1 MPLVLDALSVVLLLV
16 NFGLAAVAGRAW
28 RRHREP
34 AAGMLAL
41 TFGILGVVVLAG
53 NMLPVH
59 SHDALV
65 GWARKLVVAGLLLFP
80 YCLYRFMAS
89 FEPPRRRSDRVAA
102 AMTAAVVLATAIAP
116 RFPETGEARPGWWA
130 PFVLAVL
137 VQWSSLSVVV
147 VIRLWQGGRDQGS
160 IARKRMRTMALGS
173 VCMNVALLLAAAAG
187 SANSGIN
194 AAGRVLSVAA
204 VVLFFVGYS
213 PPPLIRLFWRSP
225 EVTALREAEVA
236 LLAANTVRD
245 VANVLLPHV
254 TRMVGGQGSAFV
266 DRHGG
271 VVAAHGITVEEAAA
285 LLEGEERRDVLG
297 ATLTVGRIVV
307 QASPFA
313 PFFGRDE
320 VELLRQLA
328 LFSDLALARAEL
340 LAEERRSRE
349 RAEQAGADLERFVY
363 TVSHDLKSPLVVML
377 GFLDLLRRELGDAV
391 TEDTAFFIGR
401 MESSAGYMQNLIHDL
416 LELSRIGRVQT
427 EAAEV
432 DLDALVRD
440 IVDELRPTH
449 PSATFTVGNLPCV
462 VMNPVRAR
470 QLFTN
475 LLGNALAHAGRADIA
490 VRVTAER
497 RPDGGLC
504 LLVAD
509 TGKGIAPEDRE
520 RVFMPF
526 QRLDDTAA
534 PGTGIGLA
542 VCRKI
547 AEQAGGTIRV
557 GDSAVGASF
566 EIDLP
571 GHLVRDSSSPAPAGA
586 GAVVTR

>member
-1 MPLVLDALSVVLLLV
+1 MSLVLDALSVVLLLV

-41 TFGILGVVVLAG
+41 TFGILGAVVLAG
-53 NMLPVH
+53 NALPVH
-59 SHDALV
+59 SHDAAV

-80 YCLYRFMAS
+80 YCLYRFTAS
-89 FEPPRRRSDRVAA
+89 FEPPRVRSDRVAA
-102 AMTAAVVLATAIAP
+102 AMTAAVVFATALVP
-116 RFPETGEARPGWWA
+116 RFPEQDELRPGWWA
-130 PFVLAVL
+130 PFVVAVL
-137 VQWSSLSVVV
+137 VQWSALSIVV

-160 IARKRMRTMALGS
+160 IARKRMRTMAMGS
-173 VCMNVALLLAAAAG
+173 VCMNVALLVAAAAG
-187 SANSGIN
+187 NGNSGIT
-194 AAGRVLSVAA
+194 ATGRALSVAA

-213 PPPLIRLFWRSP
+213 PPPILRLLWRSP
-225 EVTALREAEVA
+225 EVNALRDAEVA
-236 LLAANTVRD
+236 LLAANTVKD
-245 VANVLLPHV
+245 VAHVLLPHV
-254 TRMVGGQGSAFV
+254 TRMVGGRGSAFV
-266 DRHGG
+266 DRHGT
-271 VVAAHGITVEEAAA
+271 VVAAHGLTADEATA
-285 LLEGEERRDVLG
+285 LLDVEDRRDVLG

-313 PFFGRDE
+313 PFFGREE
-320 VELLRQLA
+320 VELLRRLA

-377 GFLDLLRRELGDAV
+377 GFLDLLRRELGDEV
-391 TEDTAFFIGR
+391 TEDIAFFIGR

-427 EAAEV
+427 EATEV
-432 DLDALVRD
+432 DLDELVND
-440 IVDELRPTH
+440 VVDGLRAMH
-449 PSATFTVGNLPCV
+449 PSAEFTVGNLPRV
-462 VMNPVRAR
+462 LMNPVRAR

-475 LLGNALAHAGRADIA
+475 LVGNALTHAGRADVR

-497 RPDGGLC
+497 SDEGGLR

-509 TGKGIAPEDRE
+509 TGKGISRDDRE

-547 AEQAGGTIRV
+547 VEQAGGTIGV
-557 GDSAVGASF
+557 GDPPVGACF

-571 GHLVRDSSSPAPAGA
+571 GHLVRDAVPVPARAGA
-586 GAVVTR
+586 TAAP